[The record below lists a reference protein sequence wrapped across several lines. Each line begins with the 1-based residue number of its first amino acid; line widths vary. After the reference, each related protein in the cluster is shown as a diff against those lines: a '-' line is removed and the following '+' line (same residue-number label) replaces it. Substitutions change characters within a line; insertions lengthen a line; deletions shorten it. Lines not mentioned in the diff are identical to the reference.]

1 MPVTRGPGGTLT
13 VDGAQLRDAI
23 GAEKFAAIGRAGSLP
38 VSIAMEPSPVAPRD
52 VPAESIFARSGQTT
66 GLTSPQGTVIDW
78 TQPYAFAPAGQVPV
92 LQLPPPMHGLTSAGK
107 PTCYALA

>member
-52 VPAESIFARSGQTT
+52 VPAESIFAPPARNVKVVQIFDERS
-66 GLTSPQGTVIDW
+66 TVINTIGFWNDNLIHYQ
-78 TQPYAFAPAGQVPV
+78 TD
-92 LQLPPPMHGLTSAGK
+92 
-107 PTCYALA
+107 